1 MQPIVIVVECLSY
14 LRRSGL
20 VVFRRSSER
29 TYAMVRKRVSDN
41 TREKAASYNLEG
53 LAHYEKWE
61 VEDAIRRFKEAVR
74 LAPEDA
80 EYHLNLARA
89 RARFGQW
96 EEALTSL
103 RDFLELEQDTRVRQ
117 RFRTLFEMG
126 MDPVESTLTR
136 TMTAEGLPLEEIS
149 AAMQMW
155 WEFRIAAG
163 RRQLA
168 MRKPEVWAAALDY
181 TVRKVNF
188 RQVTQAEVAKLYKV
202 SDGALRNHY
211 QDLVETLDIMPCD
224 YRYFRGE
231 KNPLDM
237 LVQAAMMLD
246 ELEKQFRET

>member
-1 MQPIVIVVECLSY
+1 MATEAGENVKQ
-14 LRRSGL
+14 
-20 VVFRRSSER
+20 
-29 TYAMVRKRVSDN
+29 
-41 TREKAASYNLEG
+41 KAASYNVEG
-53 LAHYEKWE
+53 LECYDKWE
-61 VEDAIRRFKEAVR
+61 VEDAIKNFKEAVR
-74 LAPEDA
+74 LAPDDP

-103 RDFLELEQDTRVRQ
+103 RDFLDLEPDTRLRQ
-117 RFRTLFEMG
+117 RFRALFEMG

-136 TMTAEGLPLEEIS
+136 MMTSQGIGLEEIS

-163 RRQLA
+163 RRSLP

-181 TVRKVNF
+181 VVRKLNF
-188 RQVTQAEVAKLYKV
+188 RQVTQKDVAKLYDV
-202 SDGALRNHY
+202 SETALRSHY

-246 ELEKQFRET
+246 QLEKQFKEE

>member
-1 MQPIVIVVECLSY
+1 MATQ
-14 LRRSGL
+14 
-20 VVFRRSSER
+20 
-29 TYAMVRKRVSDN
+29 RKPKDDE
-41 TREKAASYNLEG
+41 REKAASYNIEG
-53 LAHYEKWE
+53 LEQYGKWE
-61 VEDAIRRFKEAVR
+61 VEDAIKNFTEAVR
-74 LAPEDA
+74 LAPDDP

-103 RDFLELEQDTRVRQ
+103 RDFLDLEQDTRIRQ
-117 RFRTLFEMG
+117 RFRALFEMG

-136 TMTAEGLPLEEIS
+136 TMTASGMPLEEIS

-163 RRQLA
+163 RRVLP
-168 MRKPEVWAAALDY
+168 MRKPAVWAAALDY
-181 TVRKVNF
+181 TVRKINF
-188 RQVTQAEVAKLYKV
+188 RQVTQKEIAKAYKV
-202 SDGALRNHY
+202 SDSALRNHY

-224 YRYFRGE
+224 YRFFRGE

-246 ELEKQFRET
+246 ELEKQFKES

>member
-1 MQPIVIVVECLSY
+1 MATKKTPKADE
-14 LRRSGL
+14 RR
-20 VVFRRSSER
+20 R
-29 TYAMVRKRVSDN
+29 
-41 TREKAASYNLEG
+41 AASYNIEG
-53 LAHYEKWE
+53 LEYYERWE
-61 VEDAIRRFKEAVR
+61 VEDSINRFKEAVR
-74 LAPEDA
+74 LAPDDP

-103 RDFLELEQDTRVRQ
+103 RDFLDLEQDTRIRQ
-117 RFRTLFEMG
+117 RFRALFEMG

-136 TMTAEGLPLEEIS
+136 TMTANGMALEEIS

-163 RRQLA
+163 RRQLS
-168 MRKPEVWAAALDY
+168 MRKPETWAAALDY

-188 RQVTQAEVAKLYKV
+188 RQVTQKEVAKLYKV
-202 SDGALRNHY
+202 SDGALRSHY
-211 QDLVETLDIMPCD
+211 QDFVETLDIMPCD

-246 ELEKQFRET
+246 ELEKQFKEP